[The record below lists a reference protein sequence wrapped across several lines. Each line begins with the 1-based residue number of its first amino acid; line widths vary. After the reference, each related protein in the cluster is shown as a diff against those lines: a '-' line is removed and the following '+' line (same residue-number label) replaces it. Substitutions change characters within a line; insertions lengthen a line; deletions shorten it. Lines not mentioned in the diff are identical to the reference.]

1 MLTTYGLRELKLSA
15 TKCQLML
22 GSVAESQS
30 ALARCETSV
39 DAALCRTTEEPG
51 STCTHGTNEKRSK
64 NVNSVTES
72 YGLGLLSFIVEGS
85 N

>member
-1 MLTTYGLRELKLSA
+1 MLTTCGLRELKLSA
-15 TKCQLML
+15 TKCQLL

-30 ALARCETSV
+30 ALARCKTSV

-51 STCTHGTNEKRSK
+51 STRAHGTNKKRSK

-72 YGLGLLSFIVEGS
+72 FGLGLLSFIVEGS

>member
-22 GSVAESQS
+22 GSVAESQN
-30 ALARCETSV
+30 ALARCETFV

-51 STCTHGTNEKRSK
+51 STHTHGTNEKSK